1 MLTTSCSRFAV
12 LALIMSLGCGNDDA
26 PRVGDVVLLPGDPP
40 PPTLSA
46 DALLVDITGAERDE
60 LNQWIASL
68 PRPAPS
74 DCPALNYYSVVAL
87 EVAVQGL
94 FVAEFRPNCQAT
106 FEDVAAC
113 AVAVDDCATTSESP
127 GACGTFRLPECEAD
141 PPISF

>member
-1 MLTTSCSRFAV
+1 MLTTSCNRFAV
-12 LALIMSLGCGNDDA
+12 LALVLSIGCSTEG
-26 PRVGDVVLLPGDPP
+26 PHRVGSVVLLPGDPP

-46 DALLVDITGAERDE
+46 DALLVEITGNERDE

-68 PRPAPS
+68 TRPAPS
-74 DCPALNYYSVVAL
+74 DCPAPNYYSLLSL

-113 AVAVDDCATTSESP
+113 AVVVDDCETTGESP
-127 GACGTFRLPECEAD
+127 GACGTFLLPECEPD
-141 PPISF
+141 LPID